1 MGLTLFRLI
10 LKVGLPLPF
19 TSLTHDKHF
28 FCSPQSG
35 LLQNGRAYS
44 EGLSL
49 DLHSV
54 ARQDAGIYVCTATNS
69 VGSAEAEIEVDIK
82 CKYISSLLIRNR
94 QRRGFFDLR
103 AAFLLFFSVLCVF
116 SRLEPIW
123 IRRLFSPKRGETEAK
138 SGKSFGLVRGAK
150 VFYTRLRRVGQL
162 AQRNPIFAAFFASPW
177 VRFEGENRRLP
188 RNWGFLSFSLS
199 LIYSGYIAWEKM
211 KEKFAKQGE
220 KGALSDY
227 TLLSHLNRTIS
238 SKNEAKS

>member
-82 CKYISSLLIRNR
+82 CKYISSLLLRNR
-94 QRRGFFDLR
+94 QRRGFFLIYGR
-103 AAFLLFFSVLCVF
+103 LFCCFFRFSVFFRALSQYEYADF
-116 SRLEPIW
+116 
-123 IRRLFSPKRGETEAK
+123 
-138 SGKSFGLVRGAK
+138 
-150 VFYTRLRRVGQL
+150 L
-162 AQRNPIFAAFFASPW
+162 ARSA
-177 VRFEGENRRLP
+177 
-188 RNWGFLSFSLS
+188 
-199 LIYSGYIAWEKM
+199 
-211 KEKFAKQGE
+211 AKQKRRAGKVSVWLE
-220 KGALSDY
+220 EPKFFIRGCGV
-227 TLLSHLNRTIS
+227 
-238 SKNEAKS
+238 